1 MATYTA
7 IAAGGNWNTAATWG
21 GTGVQ
26 YPHAGDTAIINATMT
41 GTVTI
46 DAASACA
53 TLNMTSN
60 AGTLA
65 FSTFNLT
72 ISAATTLYG
81 TMTCSSAASIIV
93 QGGGVTLAGNT
104 GVSGLILQF
113 TTAGGTLTSGGFTWA
128 GNTSFSYAGT
138 YVLSGNWINTGL
150 TTFSAAAIVNKT
162 TAETFTLNGGL
173 TAASSTG
180 AGNAVL
186 VIGGAGTITG
196 SSSYNVVNPLTF
208 NYAGTITAATDQTF
222 TGLVTFSAATIL
234 SGVHNFICNAGVT
247 LSSNTGTGSTTTLQ
261 INAAS
266 TLTSGGFTCYIPINL
281 SIAGTVKISGSWIQ
295 TALLTWS
302 GATNFTYNS
311 SSAETMTCNAGITMT
326 SPSGSTSNTIVYL
339 AGGTFTNA
347 TNTNY
352 FYNPLVINPTYGNIT
367 IASSSYLSYR
377 NSAILTYTASGTNT
391 VTTTGSTLY
400 LLIATTINTPIDAY
414 FTGWGNVTLAGA
426 VTYTLNSNLVANGL
440 VTISST
446 AVVTPAA
453 AQQVIC
459 NGGLTVSASSG
470 TGTAAF
476 VINGSGT
483 LTGNNVTLTHPL
495 IFNYAGTITLS
506 SGGQGLTVASL
517 VSFNAATSFTG
528 AYNLYC
534 NGGVT
539 LNSNTGTTQAGYYLA
554 LAATQNL
561 TSNGYSF
568 NMGLFFSTG
577 STLTLYGAWI
587 QNGPLYI
594 NNASDT
600 INYHTSSAETFTLN
614 GGIAWG
620 ASGGQVSGNAT
631 FIVGAT
637 QAWTGNNQPFNN
649 PLIFN
654 TTGTVTNSSNT
665 TFQGLVS
672 FNAATV
678 LAGTGYFTI
687 GTGSGLTLNSNT
699 GISTGTVYLN
709 ITGTITLTSNGYTCS
724 VPITLSNATTVQLL
738 GSWNQTAL
746 LTWANTTNLNYM
758 HTIAET
764 MTCSGGITM
773 TSVSGSTPTAVVY
786 WTGGT
791 FTCTSNAYYL
801 YNPFYIQ
808 PSSSGVTIASGSYLC
823 PHNATFVYV
832 STGYNV
838 TVTGSTFCPSSAMT
852 INVVH
857 DAYLPSWANVY
868 FNAAGIITLV
878 SNIIASGLVT
888 AGNSTT
894 TNGYQVTCNGG
905 LTITASTSGTTVF
918 VINAAGTIT
927 GTGSLGNP
935 LTFNTSGTCTV
946 ASGFTAAGLVTYNA
960 PTILSGAYNIT
971 LNVGI
976 TLNSNTGVGST
987 TTFYGPLYT
996 PLTLTSNGYTCY
1008 NPLYFT
1014 ASGSYITTLVGNWIN
1029 YGLVTING
1037 VVGPLIQRSTN
1048 VSAETFTCAGGLT
1061 LGNATG
1067 AGTVP
1072 FILAGGTFTC
1082 TSSANNFLY
1091 PLTINPTV
1099 SNVTIASGSYLSYGN
1114 TSNALTYTHSGSN
1127 TVTAT
1132 GAYLNIYTSTISINT
1147 DDGTGH
1153 IVWGTI
1159 QNTIGTTI
1167 TLGSKL
1173 WCTTLNVGYQI
1184 NVTGSYDISCSAL
1197 VIRNYT
1203 SAAIAFNIPAG
1214 QSLLVS
1220 TSIDISGNRTYP
1232 ITIQSNGYAQAN
1244 LTYTGTQS
1252 NCIIVNTKFTAINA
1266 SSSTNPIYNWGS
1278 GILYNTTNI
1287 YNITTA
1293 DYLLWLR
1300 TSYLPMRGRM

>member
-21 GTGVQ
+21 GTGIQ
-26 YPHAGDTAIINATMT
+26 YPHAGDTAIINGTMT

-65 FSTFNLT
+65 FSTFSLT
-72 ISAATTLYG
+72 TTAATSLYG
-81 TMTCSSAASIIV
+81 TMTCSSAANITI
-93 QGGGVTLAGNT
+93 QGGGVTLLGNT
-104 GVSGLILQF
+104 GVSGLTLQF

-128 GNTSFSYAGT
+128 GNLTFGYAGT
-138 YVLSGNWINTGL
+138 YTLSGNWTNTGL

-173 TAASSTG
+173 TTASSTG

-196 SSSYNVVNPLTF
+196 SASYNIVNPLTF

-222 TGLVTFSAATIL
+222 TGLVTFSAATVL

-247 LSSNTGTGSTTTLQ
+247 LSSDTGTGSTTTLQ
-261 INAAS
+261 INVAS
-266 TLTSGGFTCYIPINL
+266 TLTSGGHICYIPINL

-302 GATNFTYNS
+302 GATNLSYNA

-326 SPSGSTSNTIVYL
+326 SVSGATSNAIVYL
-339 AGGTFTNA
+339 AGGTFTNV

-367 IASSSYLSYR
+367 IASSSFLSYR
-377 NSAILTYTASGTNT
+377 NSAILTYIASGTNT

-506 SGGQGLTVASL
+506 SGANFLTVAGL

-528 AYNLYC
+528 AYNLIC
-534 NGGVT
+534 TGGVT
-539 LNSNTGTTQAGYYLA
+539 LNSNTGTTQAGYYFQLG
-554 LAATQNL
+554 ATQNL
-561 TSNGYSF
+561 TSNGYS
-568 NMGLFFSTG
+568 NNIGLYFSTG

-600 INYHTSSAETFTLN
+600 INYHSSSAETFTLN

-637 QAWTGNNQPFNN
+637 QSWTGNNQTFNN

-672 FNAATV
+672 INAATV
-678 LAGTGYFTI
+678 FAGTGYFTI

-699 GISTGTVYLN
+699 GISTGTFYLN
-709 ITGTITLTSNGYTCS
+709 ITGAITLTSNGYTCS
-724 VPITLSNATTVQLL
+724 VPISLGTSGIVQLL

-746 LTWANTTNLNYM
+746 LTWSGATNLNYM

-773 TSVSGSTPTAVVY
+773 TSVSGTTPTVVVY

-791 FTCTSNAYYL
+791 FTNTTTTNYL

-808 PSSSGVTIASGSYLC
+808 PSSSGVTIASGSYLSLKN
-823 PHNATFVYV
+823 PTFVYV

-838 TVTGSTFCPSSAMT
+838 IVTGSTFYCGGAMT

-857 DAYLPSWANVY
+857 DTYFSSWANVY
-868 FNAAGIITLV
+868 FNAGATVTLV
-878 SNIIASGLVT
+878 SNIIARGVVT

-894 TNGYQVTCNGG
+894 SNGYQVICNGG
-905 LTITASTSGTTVF
+905 FTITSNSYGTTVF
-918 VINAAGTIT
+918 VINGAGTIT
-927 GTGSLGNP
+927 GAGTMGNP
-935 LTFNTSGTCTV
+935 LTFNYTGTCTV
-946 ASGFTAAGLVTYNA
+946 ASGFSVSGLVTYSA
-960 PTILSGAYNIT
+960 PTILSGAYNIQLT
-971 LNVGI
+971 GGI

-987 TTFYGPLYT
+987 TTFYVPLYT
-996 PLTLTSNGYTCY
+996 PITFTSNGYTCY

-1014 ASGSYITTLVGNWIN
+1014 ASTSYPTTIVGNWIN

-1037 VVGPLIQRSTN
+1037 IAGPLIQRSTY
-1048 VSAETFTCAGGLT
+1048 VSTETFTCCGGLT

-1072 FILAGGTFTC
+1072 FILAGGIFTC
-1082 TSSANNFLY
+1082 TSAANNFLY

-1114 TSNALTYTHSGSN
+1114 TSNALTYIHSGAN

-1132 GAYLNIYTSTISINT
+1132 GSYLNIYTSTVSINT
-1147 DDGTGH
+1147 DDGVDH
-1153 IVWGTI
+1153 IVWGTV
-1159 QNTIGTTI
+1159 QNTIGTTV

-1173 WCTTLNVGYQI
+1173 WCTTLNVGYQMNFI
-1184 NVTGSYDISCSAL
+1184 GPYDISCETL
-1197 VIRNYT
+1197 VINNLT
-1203 SAAIAFNIPAG
+1203 AVAITFNIPGG

-1220 TSIDISGNRTYP
+1220 TSINISGNRTYP
-1232 ITIQSNGYAQAN
+1232 ITVQSNGYVQAN

-1252 NCIIVNTKFTAINA
+1252 NCIIVNTRFSSINA